1 VVSVNEVRAGS
12 KELIR
17 EINQAL
23 VLNTVRR
30 QRSVSRTDIAGLTGL
45 SPPTIS
51 GITNELI
58 ERGLLF
64 EASIGESAGGR
75 KPILLSLNAAAGYV
89 VGIKLTETQAVGVL
103 ADLDA
108 NVEARHSTKLSA
120 KSEDYVVAAVTRL
133 AKRLAERA
141 HGRPVLGIG
150 VGLAGVIDRHA
161 GIVRHATY
169 LDWRNADFATHLRR
183 RTGLPVVIDNDIN
196 ALVANERWFRHG
208 RDVNNLL
215 VVSVGRGVGLGM
227 VLDGRIYRGAIGGAG
242 EFGHVTID
250 PEGPACDCGKRGCLE
265 AFVADPA
272 LERAASE
279 VAGRPLTLDE
289 ALHIARADPTSP
301 LVEVF
306 HNAARTLGRAVSDL
320 VNILNPDRIVLT
332 GEGIRAADLIL
343 DTFTTTL
350 NICAFDGLTDDLEV
364 LVEPWDDEAWARGA
378 ASVLLGELFQPEM
391 RRVEDGRPS
400 LTVIAS

>member
-1 VVSVNEVRAGS
+1 MNEVRAGS

-120 KSEDYVVAAVTRL
+120 RSEEHVVAAVARI

-150 VGLAGVIDRHA
+150 VGLAGVIDRDA

-169 LDWRNADFATHLRR
+169 LDWRNADFAEHLRR

-215 VVSVGRGVGLGM
+215 VVSLGRGVGLGM

-250 PEGPACDCGKRGCLE
+250 PDGPTCDCGKRGCLE

-272 LERAASE
+272 LERAASDI
-279 VAGRPLTLDE
+279 VGRPLRSTKHSTSLVPTR
-289 ALHIARADPTSP
+289 LHRSSRCSTTRPEHSAVPSPTS
-301 LVEVF
+301 
-306 HNAARTLGRAVSDL
+306 S
-320 VNILNPDRIVLT
+320 
-332 GEGIRAADLIL
+332 
-343 DTFTTTL
+343 TFST
-350 NICAFDGLTDDLEV
+350 
-364 LVEPWDDEAWARGA
+364 
-378 ASVLLGELFQPEM
+378 Q
-391 RRVEDGRPS
+391 
-400 LTVIAS
+400 IASCSPARVYAPLTSSSTPSPAR